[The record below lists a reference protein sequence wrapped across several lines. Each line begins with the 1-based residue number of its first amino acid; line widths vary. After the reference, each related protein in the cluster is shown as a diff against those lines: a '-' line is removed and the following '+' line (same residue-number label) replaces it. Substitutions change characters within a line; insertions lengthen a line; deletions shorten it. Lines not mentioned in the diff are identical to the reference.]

1 MESVTP
7 LYESI
12 LGNTK
17 DKVSKTS
24 SSIKN
29 MRYLGGMY
37 RPKSIS
43 LGMKSNDGIGV
54 FNLNRLK
61 ELNAGKEMMSDTT
74 LSDCRD
80 DERMFELVKY
90 LENMDISELGF
101 PAFDCSAPGHIYYD
115 LVEAMGNKMKLD
127 GVFKRPDA
135 VQVNSYQGYNKPD
148 EFWVSIRRKSKPEG
162 VCVIFKKIKP

>member
-17 DKVSKTS
+17 DKVSKAS
-24 SSIKN
+24 STIKN
-29 MRYLGGMY
+29 LKYLGG
-37 RPKSIS
+37 RRSIKKKT
-43 LGMKSNDGIGV
+43 LGMKSNDGVGV
-54 FNLNRLK
+54 FNLNRLM
-61 ELNAGKEMMSDTT
+61 ELNVDKKMMSDTT
-74 LSDCRD
+74 LSDCGD
-80 DERMFELVKY
+80 GRMFELVKY

-135 VQVNSYQGYNKPD
+135 VQVNSYQAHNKTD
-148 EFWVSIRRKSKPEG
+148 EFWVLIRRKSKPSG

>member
-1 MESVTP
+1 MKT

-17 DKVSKTS
+17 DKVSKAS
-24 SSIKN
+24 STIKN

-37 RPKSIS
+37 RPESIS

-61 ELNAGKEMMSDTT
+61 ELNKGKEMMSDTT

-90 LENMDISELGF
+90 LENMDIAELGF
-101 PAFDCSAPGHIYYD
+101 PAFDCSAPNHIYYD
-115 LVEAMGNKMKLD
+115 LIEVMWEKMNQD
-127 GVFKRPDA
+127 GIFKRPDT
-135 VQVNSYQGYNKPD
+135 VRVNSYQPYNKPD
-148 EFWVSIRRKSKPEG
+148 EFWVNIRRKSKSAG

>member
-1 MESVTP
+1 MKT

-12 LGNTK
+12 LDRTK
-17 DKVSKTS
+17 DKVSKAS
-24 SSIKN
+24 STIKN

-54 FNLNRLK
+54 FKLNRLK
-61 ELNAGKEMMSDTT
+61 ELNIGKEMMSDTT
-74 LSDCRD
+74 ISDCG

-101 PAFDCSAPGHIYYD
+101 PAFDCSAPSHIYYD
-115 LVEAMGNKMKLD
+115 LVEAIENKMKLD
-127 GVFKRPDA
+127 GVFNRPDA
-135 VQVNSYQGYNKPD
+135 VRVGAYQPYSKPD
-148 EFWVSIRRKSKPEG
+148 EFWVSIRRKSKPSG